1 MALVLHGGVKV
12 EYSLFKD
19 RTDAGRKLAQ
29 RLIHYA
35 GRRNVIVLALPRGG
49 VPVGNEVAKALDV
62 PLDIFLVRK
71 LGSPGQEELAM
82 GAIASGGIR
91 VLNEDVVK
99 LLVIRQDE
107 IERVAA
113 REQQE
118 LARREHVY
126 RGDRPM
132 PVLRDQTIILVDDG
146 LATGTTMRA
155 AVVAI
160 RSQRPERIVVAVPTA
175 PRETCQKFEN
185 EVDEIICATTPE
197 HFRALGEWYED
208 FRQTTDEEV
217 RSLLGKASGQIHG
230 VG

>member
-1 MALVLHGGVKV
+1 V